1 MVKPTFCGQA
11 RKVGNVP
18 RGDIGS
24 VFGRH
29 PINRVIYAI
38 FQMAEVAIPH
48 RVFAAI
54 LTMINGLRGPP
65 HPTVSA

>member
-1 MVKPTFCGQA
+1 MSAPGAIADHLQS
-11 RKVGNVP
+11 
-18 RGDIGS
+18 GS

-38 FQMAEVAIPH
+38 FQMAEVAISH

-65 HPTVSA
+65 HPTVST